1 MAITEPT
8 VQVPASDMVELHT
21 AYKYYVTN
29 TVHDQGH
36 LSDEQVEAVYKK
48 YDYYYERA
56 CKKLRKFRRETKD
69 Y

>member
-1 MAITEPT
+1 MPINEPT

-21 AYKYYVTN
+21 AYKHYVSN
-29 TVHDQGH
+29 MPQGH
-36 LSDEQVEAVYKK
+36 LTEEQVEAVYRK